1 MIVIDFFSMLAL
13 DPYRGP
19 KLLWSIYLLWLSFLI
34 STMTSVK
41 SVFLPQTMT
50 SEKTKILVCLVVQ
63 TFLLEKILRL
73 LMEALGKRFN
83 FI

>member
-1 MIVIDFFSMLAL
+1 
-13 DPYRGP
+13 
-19 KLLWSIYLLWLSFLI
+19 
-34 STMTSVK
+34 MTSVQ

-50 SEKTKILVCLVVQ
+50 SKKTKILVCLVVQ
-63 TFLLEKILRL
+63 TFLREKI

>member
-1 MIVIDFFSMLAL
+1 MIAL
-13 DPYRGP
+13 DPYQGP

-34 STMTSVK
+34 STMTSVQ

-50 SEKTKILVCLVVQ
+50 SKKTKILVCFVVQ
-63 TFLLEKILRL
+63 TLLGEKILRV
-73 LMEALGKRFN
+73 LMVALGKRFN